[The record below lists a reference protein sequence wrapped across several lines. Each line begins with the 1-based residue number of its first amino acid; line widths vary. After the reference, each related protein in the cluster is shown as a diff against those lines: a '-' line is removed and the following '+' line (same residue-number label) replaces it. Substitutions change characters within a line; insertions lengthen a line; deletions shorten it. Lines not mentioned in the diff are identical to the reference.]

1 MERSGRNR
9 KKKDRDPHASP
20 PPSRRTAI
28 PWFLLLPFFFS
39 GATSLAL
46 EVAWSKV
53 LSYLLGV
60 DLYGSATVVT
70 AYMAGIGLGAYLSVR
85 LPHPWRHSPLTYAL
99 LQGIIGLFG
108 MVSVP
113 LFRATQ
119 PLMALLHGLSFASS
133 SLFLLLRFLAVFSL
147 MLLPATLMG
156 MTLPV
161 LAGVGQDRS
170 SGGFARWAGL
180 LYGGNTVGAV
190 AGTLVAGFGLIPWL
204 GLDATCRWAG
214 LADLAI
220 GGVVL
225 WYGWD
230 LLQEATRRK
239 AHLALAAPVSE
250 VTQGPAWPPLL
261 VGLPFLLSGMA
272 ALIFEMGWF
281 RLLSQI
287 IGPSVHAF
295 AVMLGVYLLGIGLGS
310 LLAAGVV
317 RRIAD
322 ARAALGL
329 GLAYVALAALGTR
342 LYLNALPLLY
352 ARLFLRLS
360 ADTFTIWHLV
370 TQSAVAALAI
380 VPVTLGLGFL
390 FPLATR
396 ACSVGERPGAA
407 TEDAPVGGL
416 LFLNTLGGVAGTLLA
431 GFWLLPR
438 LGVSGTLAVTAGML
452 LFPAAAL
459 LLAGRH
465 SHAIGGQGVALAGF
479 AAAGLLMLLAPRTDQ
494 AVMTAGVYSEMLD
507 RDAFRQRLAQG
518 GGQVFGGDLIFVQ
531 EGINNVVAV
540 VANRYG
546 DGNLTLHTGGHW
558 EATTEFL
565 GSIHLRMLG
574 HLPMLFARQAE
585 SAAVIG
591 LGTGI
596 TSGSLLLHST
606 LRRLD
611 LVEIEPAVVAAAPL
625 FDFVNH
631 RPLADPRTRLILM
644 DGRSHLMYGDQTY
657 DVISVD
663 PIHPFVAGSG
673 NLYSEDFYRIVRRRL
688 NRGGIFC
695 QWIPLGRIS
704 PEAFDTVLATLRGVF
719 PHLAFFTFFGEGVVL
734 ASTDSLRIAWSEL
747 QARFSAPP
755 VRSDFAALDILTPL
769 NLVAFLAGAGRQIDA
784 YLAGYDHRTTDDNV
798 WLEHR
803 LAVDAFDRRLRLL
816 AGRLQERIPSDGR
829 ATLVQMLPGIP
840 LDTLERELAG
850 LARSTEEYFRRAMA
864 AQAIGNGAVMEAGLK
879 AVMED
884 VASPRF
890 YAAGLA
896 LAQYLGAGG
905 RSTEALAVLRRL
917 QWRFPAF
924 PEPYRLEAVIYR
936 RGGRDEA
943 AREALRRG
951 MTYNPGDQHLR
962 EMLSQ
967 PQSAG

>member
-1 MERSGRNR
+1 MKKNR
-9 KKKDRDPHASP
+9 APKAVPS
-20 PPSRRTAI
+20 PSRRPAI

-70 AYMAGIGLGAYLSVR
+70 AYMAGIGLGAHLSVR

-99 LQGIIGLFG
+99 LQGIIGLFA

-119 PLMALLHGLSFASS
+119 PILALLHGLSFASS
-133 SLFLLLRFLAVFSL
+133 DLFLLLRFLVVLSL
-147 MLLPATLMG
+147 MLLPTTLMG
-156 MTLPV
+156 MTLPI
-161 LAGVGQDRS
+161 LAGVGQDPSR
-170 SGGFARWAGL
+170 GGFARWAGL
-180 LYGGNTVGAV
+180 LYGVNTVGAV
-190 AGTLVAGFGLIPWL
+190 AGTLVAGFWLIPWL

-220 GGVVL
+220 GGAVL
-225 WYGWD
+225 AYGRG
-230 LLQEATRRK
+230 LFREATRRK
-239 AHLALAAPVSE
+239 AHIALAAPVSDAA
-250 VTQGPAWPPLL
+250 QGPAWPPLA

-295 AVMLGVYLLGIGLGS
+295 AVMLAVYLLGIGLGS

-329 GLAYVALAALGTR
+329 GMACVALAALGTR
-342 LYLNALPLLY
+342 LYLNTLPLLY

-360 ADTFTIWHLV
+360 AETLTIWHLL

-380 VPVTLGLGFL
+380 APVTLGLGFL

-396 ACSVGERPGAA
+396 ACSTRAGPGAA
-407 TEDAPVGGL
+407 RDDAPVGGL
-416 LFLNTLGGVAGTLLA
+416 LFLNTLGGVVGSLLA
-431 GFWLLPR
+431 GFGLLPR
-438 LGVSGTLAVTAGML
+438 LGVSGTLAVTAAML

-459 LLAGRH
+459 LLAARH
-465 SHAIGGQGVALAGF
+465 WHAIRRQGVALAGL
-479 AAAGLLMLLAPRTDQ
+479 AAAALLMLLAPPTNQ
-494 AVMTAGVYSEMLD
+494 VVMTGGVYSAVLSRE
-507 RDAFRQRLAQG
+507 AFRQRLAQG

-546 DGNLTLHTGGHW
+546 DGNLTLHLTGHW
-558 EATTEFL
+558 EATTEYH
-565 GSIHLRMLG
+565 GRMHLAMLG
-574 HLPMLFARQAE
+574 HLPALFARQVE

-596 TSGSLLLHST
+596 TTGSLLRHPT
-606 LRRLD
+606 LRRVD
-611 LVEIEPAVVAAAPL
+611 LAEIEPAVVAAAPL
-625 FDFVNH
+625 FDFANH

-644 DGRSHLMYGDQTY
+644 DGRSHLTYGDQTY
-657 DVISVD
+657 DVITVD
-663 PIHPFVAGSG
+663 PTHPFVAGSG
-673 NLYSEDFYRIVRRRL
+673 NLYSEDFYRIVRSRL
-688 NRGGIFC
+688 NPGGIFC
-695 QWIPLGRIS
+695 QWIPLHAIS
-704 PEAFDTVLATLRGVF
+704 YEAFDTVLATLRGVF
-719 PHLAFFTFFGEGVVL
+719 PHLALFTVFGEGVVL
-734 ASTDSLRIAWSEL
+734 ASAEPLRIPWSEL
-747 QARFSAPP
+747 VARFSAPP
-755 VRSDFAALDILTPL
+755 IRSDFAELDILTPF
-769 NLVAFLAGAGRQIDA
+769 NLVAALAGAGRQIDA
-784 YLAGYDHRTTDDNV
+784 YLAGSDRRTTDDNV

-803 LAVDAFDRRLRLL
+803 IAVDAFDRRLRNLTWH
-816 AGRLQERIPSDGR
+816 LQERIPADGR
-829 ATLVQMLPGIP
+829 AALVQMLPGIP
-840 LDTLERELAG
+840 LDTLERELAS
-850 LARSTEEYFRRAMA
+850 LTRPTEERFRRAMA
-864 AQAIGNGAVMEAGLK
+864 AQANGDGAVMEAELK
-879 AVMED
+879 AVIED

-896 LAQYLGAGG
+896 LSQHLDAAG
-905 RSTEALAVLRRL
+905 RSREALAVLGRL
-917 QWRFPAF
+917 QRHFPAF
-924 PEPYRLEAVIYR
+924 PEPYWLEAIVR
-936 RGGRDEA
+936 RRAGQEEA
-943 AREALRRG
+943 AREALQRGLTYSPGDRRLRG
-951 MTYNPGDQHLR
+951 ML
-962 EMLSQ
+962 LQ